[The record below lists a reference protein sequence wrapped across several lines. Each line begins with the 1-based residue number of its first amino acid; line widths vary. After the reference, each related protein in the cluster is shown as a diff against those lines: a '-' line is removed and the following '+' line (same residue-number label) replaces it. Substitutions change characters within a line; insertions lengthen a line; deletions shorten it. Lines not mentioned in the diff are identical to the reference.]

1 MLRLHMTATKDLYDL
16 AERPPLGEVPAR
28 MYAQVIRQR
37 RFGDPITAF
46 EREVIPVPELKPKD
60 VLVYVMAAGVN
71 YNNVW
76 ASLGVP
82 VDVVRLHKQSKDGGD
97 EEGFH
102 IGGSDA
108 SGIGRRSR

>member
-1 MLRLHMTATKDLYDL
+1 MLPHMTATTDPHPLG
-16 AERPPLGEVPAR
+16 APPPLGATPPV
-28 MYAQVIRQR
+28 MYAQVIRQSR
-37 RFGDPITAF
+37 YGEPVNAF
-46 EREVIPVPELKPKD
+46 RREVVPVPELGPKD

-82 VDVVRLHKQSKDGGD
+82 VDVVRMHKQRGDAGD

-108 SGIGRRSR
+108 SGIVQ